1 MPNRITLRGCAPEP
15 LIHYLK
21 ALGVLRLV
29 AEQLDP
35 EARGAWSG
43 DAFVLDTGKTEDELL
58 DFFLTRYR
66 PTPVVAPWNGGSGF
80 YPQDKNQRALIEV
93 LERAEATRLDDYRT
107 TIAAARRVVAGRK
120 EQPKDEEKAALL
132 RRARCEFPD
141 SALAWLDAAF
151 VLGEE
156 KADYPPLLG
165 SGGNDGRL
173 DFTINFIAR
182 LLSALPETIELQTFA
197 PLREGGG
204 LDAAKQDKL
213 RKKLEQ
219 QRDGQVAQSRD
230 QLRAAL
236 FQDGVARLDRA
247 AVGQFY
253 PAGAGGANA
262 TQGLTGDSYVNPW
275 DFILAIEGTLV
286 FASATVR
293 QLAAGARSK
302 ASFPF
307 TVRNSTV
314 GYGTASPGEKM
325 RAEIWLPLWSRFTG
339 YTEVSHVFREGRVQF
354 SRRRDRAVRTG
365 FDFARAVAELG
376 VDRGI
381 DAFQRY
387 GFIER
392 NGQANLA
399 APLGRFEVPQYERP
413 LATLLHGPVEQWLDK
428 LRGATGDA
436 KRTPPRLIRVREQI
450 EEAIFDLC
458 ASGEAEHLR
467 ATLLALGEAEAEV
480 ARRPRFCEEHGLKPL
495 SGLSEDWACKCHEET
510 PEFDEEFKVA
520 AALASIGGERGRWA
534 FRTSLE
540 PVEVSGPIVNWTT
553 DDAGAVWG
561 AGTLAENVAAV
572 LHRRS
577 VDARRAGLSH
587 PVMDSRR
594 VASLHVVGRFL
605 SNTSLSGGFDDERT
619 EALLRGL
626 ALIDW
631 HNAAPRTAGTGAAL
645 SPELPRA
652 YALLKLLFLPRGEL
666 VREPRGEPVLIKHDP
681 SIVPLLRAGHVPEAL
696 EVATRRLR
704 SSGLT
709 PFTSEFLYPDDEGAR
724 LAAALLIPISE
735 RDVRE
740 LANMV
745 LRPSASAE

>member
-1 MPNRITLRGCAPEP
+1 MPNRITLRGCAPDP

-35 EARGAWSG
+35 EVRGAWRG
-43 DAFVLDTGKTEDELL
+43 DAFVLDIGKSEDELL

-80 YPQDKNQRALIEV
+80 YPQDKNQRAMIEV
-93 LERAEATRLDDYRT
+93 LELAEANRFDDYRA

-141 SALAWLDAAF
+141 GALAWLDAAF
-151 VLGEE
+151 VLGEDR
-156 KADYPPLLG
+156 ADYPPLLG

-182 LLSALPETIELQTFA
+182 LLSALPETIGLQTFA
-197 PLREGGG
+197 PLREEGR

-219 QRDGQVAQSRD
+219 QREGQIAQSRG

-236 FQDGVARLDRA
+236 FQDSVAQLERA

-307 TVRNSTV
+307 TARNSTV
-314 GYGTASPGEKM
+314 GYGTASPNEKM

-339 YTEVSHVFREGRVQF
+339 YAEVSHVFREGRVQF
-354 SRRRDRAVRTG
+354 SRGRDRAVRTG

-399 APLGRFEVPQYERP
+399 APLGRFNVPRGERP
-413 LATLLHGPVEQWLDK
+413 RAALIHQLDHWLDR
-428 LRGATGDA
+428 LSRATNDA
-436 KRTPPRLIRVREQI
+436 KRTPPRLIRVRERI

-458 ASGEAEHLR
+458 ASGEPEHLR
-467 ATLLALGEAEAEV
+467 ATLLSLGEAEAEV
-480 ARRPRFCEEHGLKPL
+480 ARGPRFREEHRLQPL
-495 SGLSEDWACKCHEET
+495 SGLSEGWARECDDRT
-510 PEFDEEFKVA
+510 PEFEVA
-520 AALASIGGERGRWA
+520 AALASIGGEQGRGA

-540 PVEVSGPIVNWTT
+540 PVEVSGPVVSWTT
-553 DDAGAVWG
+553 DDAGAVWSAG
-561 AGTLAENVAAV
+561 ALSENLAAV

-587 PVMDSRR
+587 PVMDGRR
-594 VASLHVVGRFL
+594 A
-605 SNTSLSGGFDDERT
+605 TSLRAVGSFLNVGFDDERA

-626 ALIDW
+626 ALLDW
-631 HNAAPRTAGTGAAL
+631 HNVSLRGAGPSAAVAPV
-645 SPELPRA
+645 LPRA
-652 YALLKLLFLPRGEL
+652 YALLKLMFLPEGKF
-666 VREPRGEPVLIKHDP
+666 VREPGGEPVFIKHEP
-681 SIVPLLRAGHVPEAL
+681 SVVPLLRAERVGEAL
-696 EVATRRLR
+696 EVAARRLR

-709 PFTSEFLYPDDEGAR
+709 PFTSEFGYPDGEGTR
-724 LAAALLIPISE
+724 LAAALLIPIGGGE
-735 RDVRE
+735 VRE
-740 LANMV
+740 LAQMV
-745 LRPSASAE
+745 LRPPARVE

>member
-29 AEQLDP
+29 AEQLDH
-35 EARGAWSG
+35 EVRGAWRG
-43 DAFVLDTGKTEDELL
+43 DAFVLDTCRSEDELL
-58 DFFLTRYR
+58 DFLLKRYR

-80 YPQDKNQRALIEV
+80 YPQDKNQRAMIEV
-93 LERAEATRLDDYRT
+93 VERAEAVRFDDYRA

-132 RRARCEFPD
+132 RRARSEFPD
-141 SALAWLDAAF
+141 GALAWLDAAF
-151 VLGEE
+151 VLGEDR
-156 KADYPPLLG
+156 ADYPPLLG

-182 LLSALPETIELQTFA
+182 LLSALPELIELQTFA
-197 PLREGGG
+197 SLREEGRF
-204 LDAAKQDKL
+204 DDAKQEKL

-219 QRDGQVAQSRD
+219 QREGQIAQSRG

-236 FQDGVARLDRA
+236 FQDNAAQLERA

-262 TQGLTGDSYVNPW
+262 TQGLTGESYVNPW

-307 TVRNSTV
+307 TARNSTV
-314 GYGTASPGEKM
+314 GYGTASPNEKM

-339 YTEVSHVFREGRVQF
+339 YAEVSHVFREGRVQF
-354 SRRRDRAVRTG
+354 SRGRDRIRTG

-399 APLGRFEVPQYERP
+399 APLGRFDVPKGERP
-413 LATLLHGPVEQWLDK
+413 RAVLVHQLDRWLTRLSHATN
-428 LRGATGDA
+428 DA

-480 ARRPRFCEEHGLKPL
+480 ARGPRFREEHGMQPL
-495 SGLSEDWACKCHEET
+495 SGLSERWAHECDDET
-510 PEFDEEFKVA
+510 AEFEVA
-520 AALASIGGERGRWA
+520 AALASIGGEHGRGA

-540 PVEVSGPIVNWTT
+540 PVEVSGPFVSWTT

-561 AGTLAENVAAV
+561 AGTLAENLSAV

-577 VDARRAGLSH
+577 VDARRDGLSH
-587 PVMDSRR
+587 PLTDGRR
-594 VASLHVVGRFL
+594 VASLDVVESFL
-605 SNTSLSGGFDDERT
+605 NGGFDDERA

-631 HNAAPRTAGTGAAL
+631 HHAAPRTLRPGAKDA
-645 SPELPRA
+645 PELPRA
-652 YALLKLLFLPRGEL
+652 YALLKLLFLPEGKF
-666 VREPRGEPVLIKHDP
+666 VREWGSEPVFIKHEP
-681 SIVPLLRAGHVPEAL
+681 SVVPLLRAERVAEAL
-696 EVATRRLR
+696 EVAARRLR
-704 SSGLT
+704 ASGLI
-709 PFTSEFLYPDDEGAR
+709 PFTSEFRYPEDEGPR
-724 LAAALLIPISE
+724 LAAALLIPIGE

-740 LANMV
+740 LARMV
-745 LRPSASAE
+745 LRPPASVE

>member
-1 MPNRITLRGCAPEP
+1 MPNRLTLRGCAPDP

-35 EARGAWSG
+35 EVRGAWRG
-43 DAFVLDTGKTEDELL
+43 DAFVLDICKSEVELL
-58 DFFLTRYR
+58 DFFLTLYR

-80 YPQDKNQRALIEV
+80 YPKDKNPRVLIAV
-93 LERAEATRLDDYRT
+93 LERAEAARFDDYRT

-141 SALAWLDAAF
+141 GALAWLDAAF
-151 VLGEE
+151 VLGED
-156 KADYPPLLG
+156 KVGYTPLLG
-165 SGGNDGRL
+165 TGGIDGHL
-173 DFTINFIAR
+173 EFTVNFIAR
-182 LLSALPETIELQTFA
+182 LLSALPELIELQTFA
-197 PLREGGG
+197 PLREEGR

-219 QRDGQVAQSRD
+219 QREEQIAQSRG

-236 FQDGVARLDRA
+236 FQDSVAQLERA

-262 TQGLTGDSYVNPW
+262 TQGLTGESYVNPW

-307 TVRNSTV
+307 TARNSTV
-314 GYGTASPGEKM
+314 GYGTASPNEKM

-339 YTEVSHVFREGRVQF
+339 YVEVSHVFREGRVQF
-354 SRRRDRAVRTG
+354 SRGRDRAVRTG

-399 APLGRFEVPQYERP
+399 APLGRFNVPRGERP
-413 LATLLHGPVEQWLDK
+413 RAALIHQLDHWLDR
-428 LRGATGDA
+428 LSRATNDA
-436 KRTPPRLIRVREQI
+436 KRTPPRLIRVRERI

-458 ASGEAEHLR
+458 ASGEPEHLR
-467 ATLLALGEAEAEV
+467 ATLLSLGEAEAEV
-480 ARRPRFCEEHGLKPL
+480 ARGPRFREEHRLQPL
-495 SGLSEDWACKCHEET
+495 SGLSESWARECDDRT
-510 PEFDEEFKVA
+510 PEFEVA
-520 AALASIGGERGRWA
+520 AALASIGEEGGRGA

-540 PVEVSGPIVNWTT
+540 PVEVSGPVVSWTT
-553 DDAGAVWG
+553 DDAGAVWSAG
-561 AGTLAENVAAV
+561 ALAENLTAA

-587 PVMDSRR
+587 PMMDGRR
-594 VASLHVVGRFL
+594 VASLRAVGSFL
-605 SNTSLSGGFDDERT
+605 NGSFDDGRA

-626 ALIDW
+626 ALIAW
-631 HNAAPRTAGTGAAL
+631 HNVSLRAAGSSAAVA
-645 SPELPRA
+645 PVLPRA
-652 YALLKLLFLPRGEL
+652 YALLKLLFLPEGKF
-666 VREPRGEPVLIKHDP
+666 VREPGGEPVFIKHEP
-681 SIVPLLRAGHVPEAL
+681 SVVPLLRAERVGEAL
-696 EVATRRLR
+696 EVAARRLR

-709 PFTSEFLYPDDEGAR
+709 PFTSEFRYPDGEGAR
-724 LAAALLIPISE
+724 LAAALLIPIGE
-735 RDVRE
+735 GEVRE
-740 LANMV
+740 LAQMV
-745 LRPSASAE
+745 LRPPARVE

>member
-29 AEQLDP
+29 AEQRFDP
-35 EARGAWSG
+35 DVCGAWRG
-43 DAFVLDTGKTEDELL
+43 DAFVLDTGKTDDELL

-80 YPQDKNQRALIEV
+80 YPQDKNQRAMIEV
-93 LERAEATRLDDYRT
+93 LEQAEASRFDDYRT
-107 TIAAARRVVAGRK
+107 TIAAARRIVAGRK

-141 SALAWLDAAF
+141 GALAWLDAAF
-151 VLGEE
+151 VLGED

-197 PLREGGG
+197 PSREDGR
-204 LDAAKQDKL
+204 LDAARRDKL

-219 QRDGQVAQSRD
+219 QRDLQIKQSRE

-236 FQDGVARLDRA
+236 FQDGAARLEKA

-262 TQGLTGDSYVNPW
+262 TQGLTGESYVNPW
-275 DFILAIEGTLV
+275 DFILAIEGALV

-307 TVRNSTV
+307 TARNSTV

-339 YTEVSHVFREGRVQF
+339 YAEVSHVFREGRVQF
-354 SRRRDRAVRTG
+354 SRGRDRAVRTG

-399 APLGRFEVPQYERP
+399 APLGRFEVPQDERP
-413 LATLLHGPVEQWLDK
+413 LAALLHGPVERWLDR
-428 LRGATGDA
+428 LRRATSDA
-436 KRTPPRLIRVREQI
+436 KRTPPRLVRVREQI

-467 ATLLALGEAEAEV
+467 ATLMALGEAEAEV
-480 ARRPRFCEEHGLKPL
+480 VRRPRFREEHGLKPL
-495 SGLSEDWACKCHEET
+495 SGLSEDWAREYEDGT
-510 PEFDEEFKVA
+510 QEFEIA

-540 PVEVSGPIVNWTT
+540 PVEVSGLTVNWTT

-561 AGTLAENVAAV
+561 AGTLAENLAAV

-577 VDARRAGLSH
+577 VDARRVGLSH
-587 PVMDSRR
+587 PVMAGRR
-594 VASLHVVGRFL
+594 VASLRSIARFL
-605 SNTSLSGGFDDERT
+605 NADTSDEEFEDERA
-619 EALLRGL
+619 EAVLRGL
-626 ALIDW
+626 SLIDW
-631 HNAAPRTAGTGAAL
+631 HTVSRKADAGGAGDAAG
-645 SPELPRA
+645 LPRA
-652 YALLKLLFLPRGEL
+652 YALLKLLFLPHGEL
-666 VREPRGEPVLIKHDP
+666 VREPGGEPVLIKHEP
-681 SIVPLLRAGHVPEAL
+681 SVVPLLRAGNVREAL
-696 EVATRRLR
+696 RVATRRLV

-709 PFTSEFLYPDDEGAR
+709 PFKSEFYYPDDEGPR
-724 LAAALLIPISE
+724 LAASLLIPIGE
-735 RDVRE
+735 REVRE
-740 LANMV
+740 LAQMV
-745 LRPSASAE
+745 LRPPARVE